1 LPSTR
6 CAAALLHP
14 PPTTTLTRLPFDAPV
29 NPSNPRPVSP
39 SITYFSYCSPSPP
52 ICCPRVLVAK
62 RLDISDP
69 ITSISLHA
77 HLACL
82 LLLHLHLQPW
92 CRPSVQLLAWRA
104 AAKRPPLT
112 SSQISKP
119 KLKPNPNPQSPIPP
133 IPPPRTRTESR
144 YVLKSRGKL
153 QQPPPSPPSPPLSL
167 VFGRNSS
174 AYSDPV
180 FRPGARSAQASSGVP
195 YQRAVTDLHQVPPRT
210 SPLLCAQALSHTLN
224 LLHGFSFLLRTCSLS
239 LPQAPNVGVKIA
251 LCHRVRLQAVPI
263 FDLHKRPKLVAALCS
278 SFPCSLH
285 KLE

>member
-1 LPSTR
+1 LNGPRASQQIPDRHQSHHITSLRQETKLPSSSSCCCCCYCCSPPPPPAAPPALPSTR

-104 AAKRPPLT
+104 AAKRPLLT
-112 SSQISKP
+112 S
-119 KLKPNPNPQSPIPP
+119 
-133 IPPPRTRTESR
+133 ES
-144 YVLKSRGKL
+144 
-153 QQPPPSPPSPPLSL
+153 
-167 VFGRNSS
+167 N
-174 AYSDPV
+174 
-180 FRPGARSAQASSGVP
+180 
-195 YQRAVTDLHQVPPRT
+195 
-210 SPLLCAQALSHTLN
+210 
-224 LLHGFSFLLRTCSLS
+224 
-239 LPQAPNVGVKIA
+239 
-251 LCHRVRLQAVPI
+251 LQA
-263 FDLHKRPKLVAALCS
+263 
-278 SFPCSLH
+278 
-285 KLE
+285 